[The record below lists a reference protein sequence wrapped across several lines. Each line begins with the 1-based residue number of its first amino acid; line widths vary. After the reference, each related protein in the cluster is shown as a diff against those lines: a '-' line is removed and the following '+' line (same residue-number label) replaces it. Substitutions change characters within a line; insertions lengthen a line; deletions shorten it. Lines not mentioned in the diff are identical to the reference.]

1 MQQPPVESTTA
12 RSVERALSI
21 LDVFLKEKRPL
32 SIADLHRSLDL
43 PKPTVFRLVR
53 GLESFGYLVR
63 KDNDSNKYW
72 LGSKILQ
79 LSSIINEKSDL
90 SSLAMPILKKL
101 RDETRETAHL
111 NIIEKDERV
120 CVYCLHGT
128 KEIRYVVN
136 IGDRSPLHL
145 GASAK
150 LMLAYMTD
158 DFINQYIKRNQ
169 ITDSQKLWDQL
180 LKVRKQGYCI
190 TVGERSIDGIGVS
203 APVRDASGKVI
214 AAIAVSAPAARLS
227 REAVERYTLLAV
239 KSAGELSSQLGHV
252 INV

>member
-1 MQQPPVESTTA
+1 MQKSSNESPSA

-32 SIADLHRSLDL
+32 SIAELHRFLDL

-53 GLESFGYLVR
+53 GLESFGYLLR
-63 KDNDSNKYW
+63 KDNESNKYW
-72 LGSKILQ
+72 MGSKILQ

-90 SSLAMPILKKL
+90 STLAMPVLKKL
-101 RDETRETAHL
+101 RDETKETAHL

-120 CVYCLHGT
+120 CVFCMHGT

-136 IGDRSPLHL
+136 IGDRSPLHV

-150 LMLAYMTD
+150 LMLAYMSD
-158 DFINQYIKRNQ
+158 EFVNQYIKRNQ
-169 ITDSQKLWDQL
+169 ITDPEKLWDQL
-180 LKVRKQGYCI
+180 LKIKKQGYCI
-190 TVGERSIDGIGVS
+190 TVGERSIDGIGIS

-227 REAVERYTLLAV
+227 RAAVERFTALV
-239 KSAGELSSQLGHV
+239 VESAGELSSQLGFV
-252 INV
+252 MNV